1 MAELVS
7 AASHQGA
14 DPVASGES
22 FVAGYPLWGGV
33 LPAVR
38 QHTLYEEEEGEATSP
53 SYSIRAPG
61 RSPPVPGARGGL
73 EILGAVGLVIGL
85 WIEGLG
91 IAAAAGLAL
100 LMAGAVL
107 YHVKARDTAKNTSA
121 SLVLLVLSVVTIAL
135 RLASL

>member
-53 SYSIRAPG
+53 SYSIRAPVDRRRFRVPARRSYAARTSVPPG
-61 RSPPVPGARGGL
+61 RRTRRLRRRRWMVSAC
-73 EILGAVGLVIGL
+73 
-85 WIEGLG
+85 
-91 IAAAAGLAL
+91 AAL
-100 LMAGAVL
+100 
-107 YHVKARDTAKNTSA
+107 K
-121 SLVLLVLSVVTIAL
+121 
-135 RLASL
+135 

>member
-1 MAELVS
+1 MFIAIAVLSVLLALAFAGAGFPKLSGKKDMAAQLAQLGVS
-7 AASHQGA
+7 AGLMR
-14 DPVASGES
+14 V
-22 FVAGYPLWGGV
+22 
-33 LPAVR
+33 
-38 QHTLYEEEEGEATSP
+38 
-53 SYSIRAPG
+53 I
-61 RSPPVPGARGGL
+61 GGL